1 MKNFVE
7 HNEHKGT
14 KTLRKLP
21 VIILLILITST
32 LNAQTDILIPRKNNS
47 TIVDIDTLRGV
58 KNKTIRCEYDT
69 LYTIN
74 RYGVKA
80 FQKAITDLQRVKNLT
95 GSLDSLTLNINSI
108 QTDVNHLYNNMA
120 DVNNFIKKYNAET
133 DKNLRQL
140 TMDNKTLNENMLK
153 TNEQLIQVKANLKAQ
168 QLKNFGK
175 NLLWGA
181 GGVTVGGLLV
191 GLLLIK

>member
-7 HNEHKGT
+7 RKEHEGT
-14 KTLRKLP
+14 KTLRKFP
-21 VIILLILITST
+21 IILLLVLITST
-32 LNAQTDILIPRKNNS
+32 LNAQTDIIIPRKNNS

-69 LYTIN
+69 LYIIN
-74 RYGVKA
+74 RYGVNA
-80 FQKAITDLQRVKNLT
+80 FQKAITDLQKVKNLV
-95 GSLDSLTLNINSI
+95 GSLDSLQLNINSI
-108 QTDVNHLYNNMA
+108 QTDVNRMYYNIN
-120 DVNNFIKKYNAET
+120 DVTNFIKKYNAET
-133 DKNLRQL
+133 EKNLRQL
-140 TMDNKTLNENMLK
+140 TIDNKALNENMLK
-153 TNEQLIQVKANLKAQ
+153 TNEQLLQVKANLKAQ

-191 GLLLIK
+191 GFLLLK